1 MRSGPLPLT
10 TVLHRS
16 PLPGSKSHVSAALH
30 VWRGKVGST
39 GHRKPLSQCKKV
51 TSATSNEETQKPAD
65 EADGDIAAA
74 ASPRCSGRVLPV
86 FVLPFPFEVEAIGS
100 DTPVAFSMPCI
111 SSCVLILLMAAVP
124 VPSAC
129 VIVLTP
135 VESEAKICVQ
145 SGHQGQLVTC
155 SQGGIYTR
163 CGVVV

>member
-1 MRSGPLPLT
+1 MLGTHWPLPD
-10 TVLHRS
+10 
-16 PLPGSKSHVSAALH
+16 
-30 VWRGKVGST
+30 RGPTRANG
-39 GHRKPLSQCKKV
+39 
-51 TSATSNEETQKPAD
+51 SATEGRAEEKASIVTEKAD